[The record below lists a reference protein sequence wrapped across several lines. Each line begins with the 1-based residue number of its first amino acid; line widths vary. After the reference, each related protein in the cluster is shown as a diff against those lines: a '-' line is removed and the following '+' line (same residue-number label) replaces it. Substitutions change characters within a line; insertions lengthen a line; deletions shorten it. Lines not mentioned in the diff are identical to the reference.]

1 MRLMVDQAPG
11 DASKV
16 TIRQFHPW
24 VSNRGTGGRDWLAY
38 QHVQAAR
45 GERDTVLSL
54 SAALPWLSKPFHTLR
69 SDTRGLR

>member
-24 VSNRGTGGRDWLAY
+24 VSNRGTGGGDWLAY

-45 GERDTVLSL
+45 GERDTV
-54 SAALPWLSKPFHTLR
+54 
-69 SDTRGLR
+69 